1 MSKYEV
7 TIRVTWFDVGGT
19 KVATFPSYFK
29 WFYQGFVEYL
39 RHIGVKISDNTE
51 FLIDGEKTNVGF
63 RVIEAYCRYKGSAK
77 LDESIIVKPIIK
89 KLDEKSLNINF
100 TIHEKDSGKFLA
112 EGYLVLITVD
122 PLTVK
127 PINIPQ
133 PLFERLKKLCGETN
147 TGDF

>member
-1 MSKYEV
+1 MSKCEV

-39 RHIGVKISDNTE
+39 RNIGIRILDNTE
-51 FLIDGEKTNVGF
+51 LLIDGERTNVGF

-77 LDESIIVKPIIK
+77 LDELIIVTPIIE

-100 TIHEKDSGKFLA
+100 TIHEKESKKLLA
-112 EGYLVLITVD
+112 EGYLILITVD

-133 PLFERLKKLCGETN
+133 PIVERLRKAML
-147 TGDF
+147 

>member
-1 MSKYEV
+1 MSKCEV

-39 RHIGVKISDNTE
+39 RNIGIRILDNTE
-51 FLIDGEKTNVGF
+51 LLIDGERTNVGF

-77 LDESIIVKPIIK
+77 LDELIIVTPIIE

-100 TIHEKDSGKFLA
+100 TIHEKESKKLLA
-112 EGYLVLITVD
+112 EGYLILITVD

-133 PLFERLKKLCGETN
+133 PIVERLRKTML
-147 TGDF
+147 